1 MPLLSESGSEKASR
15 LPHTDK
21 SHLAVVSLYLN
32 HACRTPSAVSSSDYR
47 EREMKSLWGNLT
59 MGYFHVYSYSR
70 RIDIAR
76 SCARTSGKGSTMY
89 PTIVL
94 FGSLLALAFLVA
106 KTRTGRKIAEAF
118 KGKGRQP

>member
-1 MPLLSESGSEKASR
+1 
-15 LPHTDK
+15 
-21 SHLAVVSLYLN
+21 
-32 HACRTPSAVSSSDYR
+32 
-47 EREMKSLWGNLT
+47 
-59 MGYFHVYSYSR
+59 
-70 RIDIAR
+70 
-76 SCARTSGKGSTMY
+76 MY